1 MDKHGIRTFFSID
14 LPVLTL
20 EQIKKELFYL
30 KNSTLRNIK
39 WASSSS
45 MHITIKFIGDFN
57 PEHKSSIQK
66 DLRSH
71 LIKFGEIKLSFG
83 EMSVFPNL
91 RNPRIVWLSL
101 NEHGQL
107 IRLARVV
114 DLITSNY
121 GYLKEKR
128 NFSPHL
134 TIGRVRNNASSRDKE
149 LLSQKI
155 ANNESMDITPFTTNK
170 LSFIKSSLTPQG
182 PIYSTLFRIP
192 L

>member
-1 MDKHGIRTFFSID
+1 MDKHRIRTFFSID

-20 EQIKKELFYL
+20 EQINKELFYL
-30 KNSTLRNIK
+30 KNSTLRNIN
-39 WASSSS
+39 WASSRS
-45 MHITIKFIGDFN
+45 MHITIKFIGEFN
-57 PEHKSSIQK
+57 PDHKSSLQK

-71 LIKFGEIKLSFG
+71 LRKLGEIKLSFG
-83 EMSVFPNL
+83 KMGIFPNL
-91 RNPRIVWLSL
+91 RNPRIIWLGI

-114 DLITSNY
+114 DLIASNY

-134 TIGRVRNNASSRDKE
+134 TIGRVRNNTSSRDKE
-149 LLSQKI
+149 LLVQKI
-155 ANNESMDITPFTTNK
+155 ANNKPMDITPFTTNK

>member
-1 MDKHGIRTFFSID
+1 MDKHRIRTFFSID

-20 EQIKKELFYL
+20 EQINKELFYL
-30 KNSTLRNIK
+30 KNSTLRNIN
-39 WASSSS
+39 WASSNS
-45 MHITIKFIGDFN
+45 MHITIKFIGEFN
-57 PEHKSSIQK
+57 PDHKSSIQK

-71 LIKFGEIKLSFG
+71 LEKFGEIRLSFG
-83 EMSVFPNL
+83 KMGIFPNL
-91 RNPRIVWLSL
+91 RNPRIIWLGI

-114 DLITSNY
+114 DLIASNY

-134 TIGRVRNNASSRDKE
+134 TFGRVRNNASSRDKE
-149 LLSQKI
+149 LLVQKI

-182 PIYSTLFRIP
+182 PIYSTLFKIP